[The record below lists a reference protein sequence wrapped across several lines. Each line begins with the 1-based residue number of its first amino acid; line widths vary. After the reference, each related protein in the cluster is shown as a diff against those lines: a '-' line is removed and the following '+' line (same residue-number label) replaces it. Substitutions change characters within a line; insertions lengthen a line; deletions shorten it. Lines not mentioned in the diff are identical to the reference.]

1 MDDYDDEDR
10 EMRFLAADIP
20 PLVLGL
26 LEGILGA
33 IHAASVTA
41 YNVAARHANFRH
53 EQELFREEA
62 ALEIET
68 MTGEANG

>member
-1 MDDYDDEDR
+1 MDDDYDEDR
-10 EMRFLAADIP
+10 SMRFLAADIP

-33 IHAASVTA
+33 VHAASVTA

-68 MTGEANG
+68 LTGETNG